1 MNKIITISREFGS
14 GGRELGRRI
23 ANELGFAYYDKEI
36 VKEISKRTPFSEDYV
51 KNVMDNNP
59 VPLFP
64 IHTGQS
70 FSPMSNAIFEQNM
83 QIYDEQ
89 TKLIRELANKSSC
102 VIVGRCA
109 DYILEDMNP
118 YRIFVYATMDAKI
131 ARCRSREEEGHE
143 FLTDK
148 KFAKKIKK
156 IDKGRAKYYNF
167 FTSQVWGDRDNYDLM
182 VNTTSRDIK
191 HLAETIAE
199 GIKKI

>member
-1 MNKIITISREFGS
+1 
-14 GGRELGRRI
+14 
-23 ANELGFAYYDKEI
+23 
-36 VKEISKRTPFSEDYV
+36 
-51 KNVMDNNP
+51 
-59 VPLFP
+59 
-64 IHTGQS
+64 
-70 FSPMSNAIFEQNM
+70 
-83 QIYDEQ
+83 
-89 TKLIRELANKSSC
+89 
-102 VIVGRCA
+102 
-109 DYILEDMNP
+109 
-118 YRIFVYATMDAKI
+118 MDAKI

-167 FTSQVWGDRDNYDLM
+167 FTSQVWGDRENYDLM